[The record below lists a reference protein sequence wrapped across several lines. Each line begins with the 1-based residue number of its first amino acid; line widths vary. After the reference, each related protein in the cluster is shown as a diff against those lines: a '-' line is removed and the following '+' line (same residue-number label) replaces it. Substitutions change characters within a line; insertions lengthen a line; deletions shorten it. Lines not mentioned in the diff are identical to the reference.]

1 MRGALLT
8 ALPHIDEYACNQVL
22 DASSLLILEVL
33 ITHSLNNDYDMA
45 EIAAA
50 SLYLTLKLRSKN
62 EFLNPKIIINR
73 DIFTQLLAAMKVERQ
88 E

>member
-1 MRGALLT
+1 M
-8 ALPHIDEYACNQVL
+8 
-22 DASSLLILEVL
+22 
-33 ITHSLNNDYDMA
+33 THSLNNDYDMA

-62 EFLNPKIIINR
+62 EFLNPRIIINR